1 MIRDG
6 TTYHGIE
13 KDESTYFARMLLAQ
27 YIIRVADEVTTEPWF
42 FSVRGNCWLSLNRH
56 IGLTPTS
63 YAKPANFV
71 HVRKGDVRMNTKEI
85 VDKWMKRD
93 EYGLQGDSTLG
104 CSEFTSS
111 TVWLDKIHPLAQEVK
126 KTLPLIRI
134 GRYKEGETID
144 AAVAINN
151 GVKPPP
157 FCHRLRTHQ
166 RWFSMQIR
174 NILSSYN
181 KHDDLERVVEWV
193 KMEEL
198 DDSLSVH
205 YNLNSVTASKQQ
217 TTLSTPLVKAA
228 ATSNKDE
235 GGDADEE
242 EDEQNPAKMK
252 YAAGPNYPG
261 SHPKLINKV
270 TPEHVTLQIQK
281 ALEKILSRGLTIN
294 AVLNE
299 ITVTEEE
306 DAAAVQA
313 LNMMDFSDSD
323 EDDDESFHVDPQ
335 AIGSEYNE
343 DFAEKYP
350 LLSRFALPLFQTR
363 DDDPLKRA
371 ANNRSNMPREL
382 VTLMQEQ
389 GDDIKFESLNSRY
402 TTTLLPVGDKPAK
415 DILAS
420 LFETDGD
427 TVGAE
432 ETIEWVL
439 KYLTENYKESLHAE
453 LRKLKLIPKLLD
465 EFEIAAL
472 IDHAN
477 LDITEWRG
485 VVQALKAFQNV
496 KHIGA
501 SVDKWT
507 EIGKAAGEVKYDEW
521 IYPTKDE
528 DGTTKHE
535 KIKYWWKDPVA
546 EVTSMV
552 ASILNGYADLK
563 PDDIA
568 FIYVCH
574 GGDHGKAKF
583 RFTTKLIIQ
592 FKEGGPCIERLLPV
606 GDILCKKDSA
616 EVLRTTL
623 IPKLAAGVNRLANEH
638 LIFKKD
644 DEDKWC
650 VTLGAADPDSIK
662 PESFVAGDLAYLACL
677 LGKDGFE
684 GDWCNWCK
692 SYNTTWHDPNCR
704 CDPWTI
710 DGLKDQATANK
721 TESLKGTRR
730 MGVKNLPPFF
740 DIPVENIIFIS
751 SGGS

>member
-1 MIRDG
+1 MG
-6 TTYHGIE
+6 V
-13 KDESTYFARMLLAQ
+13 F
-27 YIIRVADEVTTEPWF
+27 P
-42 FSVRGNCWLSLNRH
+42 
-56 IGLTPTS
+56 
-63 YAKPANFV
+63 
-71 HVRKGDVRMNTKEI
+71 
-85 VDKWMKRD
+85 
-93 EYGLQGDSTLG
+93 
-104 CSEFTSS
+104 
-111 TVWLDKIHPLAQEVK
+111 
-126 KTLPLIRI
+126 PLITIKHRI
-134 GRYKEGETID
+134 PTY
-144 AAVAINN
+144 
-151 GVKPPP
+151 
-157 FCHRLRTHQ
+157 
-166 RWFSMQIR
+166 
-174 NILSSYN
+174 
-181 KHDDLERVVEWV
+181 
-193 KMEEL
+193 
-198 DDSLSVH
+198 
-205 YNLNSVTASKQQ
+205 
-217 TTLSTPLVKAA
+217 
-228 ATSNKDE
+228 
-235 GGDADEE
+235 
-242 EDEQNPAKMK
+242 
-252 YAAGPNYPG
+252 
-261 SHPKLINKV
+261 
-270 TPEHVTLQIQK
+270 
-281 ALEKILSRGLTIN
+281 
-294 AVLNE
+294 
-299 ITVTEEE
+299 
-306 DAAAVQA
+306 
-313 LNMMDFSDSD
+313 
-323 EDDDESFHVDPQ
+323 
-335 AIGSEYNE
+335 
-343 DFAEKYP
+343 
-350 LLSRFALPLFQTR
+350 
-363 DDDPLKRA
+363 
-371 ANNRSNMPREL
+371 
-382 VTLMQEQ
+382 
-389 GDDIKFESLNSRY
+389 SLNSRY
-402 TTTLLPVGDKPAK
+402 TTTLLPVGNKPAK

-427 TVGAE
+427 TVGADK
-432 ETIEWVL
+432 TIEWVL
-439 KYLTENYKESLHAE
+439 KYLTENYKDSLHAE

-465 EFEIAAL
+465 EYEIAAL

-477 LDITEWRG
+477 LDITEWRS

-521 IYPTKDE
+521 IYSTKDE

-552 ASILNGYADLK
+552 ASILNGYADLN

-592 FKEGGPCIERLLPV
+592 FKDGGPCIERLLPV

-616 EVLRTTL
+616 EVLRGTL

-662 PESFVAGDLAYLACL
+662 PESFIAGDLAYLACL

-710 DGLKDQATANK
+710 DGLKDQATANE

-730 MGVKNLPPFF
+730 MGVKTLPPFF
-740 DIPVENIIFIS
+740 DIPVENIIFSVLHAQMGIGNKILDYLVDEAECNVEKTPAELTALRNDVES
-751 SGGS
+751 AETALAEVVAFKNGWTNDSEGGKKLTSLKGMLSRRKKKLEQPNLSTETVDKLELEIDLCNVEIKELRLIKQNLEDDVQAKMDARTEPRKQLEIFKKHWKADGESVYSGIDKILEKYGICRSAYHGGKINGVDVQILMRYAPDIMNDVKDFLLAQDSTYGEEAIALLCEDCVEYLVLWDAAFAAVHVDNPDQAACDKAQLYIDLAMFKHRQLKFRVTPKTHGMEKHVVSQMLRMKILSKLIEHWVEHYHQIGSRYDLKWINQSNELKRAVIRARREFTASHPEVLKRKEIIMESLRKRKTPDATVAAAVERKRIKTELRAKYVDAAITRQEADLALLLSLT